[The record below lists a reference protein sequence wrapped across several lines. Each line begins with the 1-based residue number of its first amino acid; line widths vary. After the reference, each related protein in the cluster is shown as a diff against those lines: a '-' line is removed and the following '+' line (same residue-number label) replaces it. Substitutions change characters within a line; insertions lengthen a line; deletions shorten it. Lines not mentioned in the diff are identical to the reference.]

1 MKILLSDEEFNLCKT
16 NDLIPLECEYCGKRY
31 FVKKHYVIDSINNHN
46 GNYYKYCSHR
56 CRNLSNGSLIET
68 FCCHCGK
75 TIYKTLREYSKSSNH
90 FCNSSCAASYNNMHK
105 KSGCRRSKLEVYIE
119 TRLKDEYPEMEILFN
134 DKSIIDSELD
144 IYIPSLRIG
153 FELNGIIHYKP
164 IYGVEKYDRV
174 VSNDEA
180 KKRLCE
186 SNEIALHVID
196 TSGQRR
202 FNEDS
207 SAKYLDYIRNT
218 IEIKKG
224 AAC

>member
-16 NDLIPLECEYCGKRY
+16 NDMIPIECECCGKR
-31 FVKKHYVIDSINNHN
+31 FTVRKHYVVDSLNRHD
-46 GNYYKYCSHR
+46 GNYYRYCCHK
-56 CRNLSNGSLIET
+56 CRNISEGKRIET
-68 FCCHCGK
+68 VCAHCGK

-196 TSGQRR
+196 TSGQKR
-202 FNEDS
+202 FNEHTS
-207 SAKYLDYIRNT
+207 IKYFDYIRDT
-218 IEIKKG
+218 IEMEMG
-224 AAC
+224 TA

>member
-1 MKILLSDEEFNLCKT
+1 
-16 NDLIPLECEYCGKRY
+16 
-31 FVKKHYVIDSINNHN
+31 
-46 GNYYKYCSHR
+46 
-56 CRNLSNGSLIET
+56 
-68 FCCHCGK
+68 
-75 TIYKTLREYSKSSNH
+75 
-90 FCNSSCAASYNNMHK
+90 MHK

>member
-1 MKILLSDEEFNLCKT
+1 MEE
-16 NDLIPLECEYCGKRY
+16 
-31 FVKKHYVIDSINNHN
+31 
-46 GNYYKYCSHR
+46 
-56 CRNLSNGSLIET
+56 
-68 FCCHCGK
+68 
-75 TIYKTLREYSKSSNH
+75 
-90 FCNSSCAASYNNMHK
+90 
-105 KSGCRRSKLEVYIE
+105 YIE

-218 IEIKKG
+218 IEMKKG